1 MGMKD
6 LDEMS
11 AADLEQLLVDLRV
24 DLEDIEEE
32 RAFVLGQTGAHV
44 SASAVARYES
54 EREALREK
62 IKAAEAALTARR
74 SEEE

>member
-1 MGMKD
+1 MKD

-11 AADLEQLLVDLRV
+11 TADLGRLLVGLKA

-44 SASAVARYES
+44 SASTVARYES

-62 IKAAEAALTARR
+62 IKAAETALAERGG
-74 SEEE
+74 EAG

>member
-1 MGMKD
+1 MKD
-6 LDEMS
+6 FDDMS
-11 AADLEQLLVDLRV
+11 ADDLGRLLVDLRA

-44 SASAVARYES
+44 SASTVVRYES

-62 IKAAEAALTARR
+62 IKAAEATLAARSR
-74 SEEE
+74 QEE

>member
-1 MGMKD
+1 MKD

-11 AADLEQLLVDLRV
+11 TAELEKLLVGLKA

-44 SASAVARYES
+44 SASTVARYES
-54 EREALREK
+54 EREDLREK
-62 IKAAEAALTARR
+62 IKAAETALAERGG
-74 SEEE
+74 EAG